1 MITDKVF
8 KKKILISNK
17 LGLHARAAAKFVKTT
32 SRCVSKILVKK
43 GNKIV
48 DGSSILGLMT
58 LAAKKGSEIQI
69 IGKGNS
75 ARKDVESIL
84 KLITNNFGEEEPLN
98 EAKVNE
104 KFYNGIGVSPGVAI
118 GKCYLSEKDKLDYR
132 KYTIKKRDVKQEI
145 ARFDKAVKDSIEELK
160 IIIKKSSKRL
170 LTKNNEMNF
179 IFEAHIQMLKSSS
192 LVKDSRK
199 QIQKKLIN
207 AEAAIEEELK
217 KHEQTFKNLND
228 DYFRER
234 FDDVEDICKRLINC
248 LQTDIKKKK
257 KTSNNK
263 NLVIISKNFSA
274 AEIMSINRNSIAGL
288 VSAYGG
294 PEGHFSIV
302 ARSLSIPTIVG
313 IKGLIENVR
322 DGDEVVLDG
331 DQGLLV
337 LNPRAQTKIKY
348 KNKHNEIKSQSD
360 KLNLFKN
367 IYPKTKDKRKIFIE
381 ANVDDYSDA
390 KQAISKG
397 INGIGLYRSEYLY
410 MNRRKLPT
418 EEQEFQMLKKTL
430 ILLQKRFLTIRT
442 LDIGNDKHAEQ
453 IDKLVGPSQN
463 PALGLR
469 AIRLTLAFPDIF
481 KKQISAILRA
491 NYHGNIRIM
500 LPMVSHLYELEAAK
514 KIIKQVHKELLNKKV
529 KVKKKLPPIGVLIET
544 PAAALISDILS
555 KHCDFFAIGTN
566 DLVMYTLAIDRGDD
580 NVASI
585 YDPAHLSVLKLIK
598 MSKDSAERN
607 GIPVSVCGEMAGDSL
622 FSSFLIGLG
631 IDTLSMSTS
640 RILRSKQFIQNLNFC
655 DAKKLCDKIF
665 KETNYGK
672 IKKILS
678 DFSNNIK
685 NQQII

>member
-8 KKKILISNK
+8 KKKIVISNK

-248 LQTDIKKKK
+248 LQTDKKKK
-257 KTSNNK
+257 K
-263 NLVIISKNFSA
+263 
-274 AEIMSINRNSIAGL
+274 
-288 VSAYGG
+288 
-294 PEGHFSIV
+294 
-302 ARSLSIPTIVG
+302 
-313 IKGLIENVR
+313 EN
-322 DGDEVVLDG
+322 
-331 DQGLLV
+331 
-337 LNPRAQTKIKY
+337 
-348 KNKHNEIKSQSD
+348 
-360 KLNLFKN
+360 
-367 IYPKTKDKRKIFIE
+367 
-381 ANVDDYSDA
+381 
-390 KQAISKG
+390 
-397 INGIGLYRSEYLY
+397 
-410 MNRRKLPT
+410 
-418 EEQEFQMLKKTL
+418 
-430 ILLQKRFLTIRT
+430 
-442 LDIGNDKHAEQ
+442 
-453 IDKLVGPSQN
+453 
-463 PALGLR
+463 
-469 AIRLTLAFPDIF
+469 
-481 KKQISAILRA
+481 
-491 NYHGNIRIM
+491 
-500 LPMVSHLYELEAAK
+500 
-514 KIIKQVHKELLNKKV
+514 
-529 KVKKKLPPIGVLIET
+529 
-544 PAAALISDILS
+544 
-555 KHCDFFAIGTN
+555 
-566 DLVMYTLAIDRGDD
+566 
-580 NVASI
+580 
-585 YDPAHLSVLKLIK
+585 
-598 MSKDSAERN
+598 
-607 GIPVSVCGEMAGDSL
+607 
-622 FSSFLIGLG
+622 
-631 IDTLSMSTS
+631 
-640 RILRSKQFIQNLNFC
+640 
-655 DAKKLCDKIF
+655 
-665 KETNYGK
+665 
-672 IKKILS
+672 
-678 DFSNNIK
+678 
-685 NQQII
+685 